1 MKTAYSGNKVAQLL
15 WESRLAPPKQSCHL
29 IQLVRP
35 LYIPRRNENTCLC
48 KNTHTFHSSTTHDPN
63 GWEQPKCLPTNDWI
77 SKTRHFPAVEYYSV
91 ISRMT
96 CWHVLQHRWA
106 LKSIM
111 SVKEVRHTL
120 VVWLHTQEMSRRDKS
135 TGTESTLVVAW
146 SCGVGGGGM
155 ARVINLNRFMTKAT
169 KNASY
174 STLWTPEEKNDD
186 IMILSEMRF
195 KSRAPF
201 LDLPGK
207 HKKDFW

>member
-1 MKTAYSGNKVAQLL
+1 MG
-15 WESRLAPPKQSCHL
+15 ESAGPSKAELPFDSACASSVYTQEKWKHVSVQKH
-29 IQLVRP
+29 
-35 LYIPRRNENTCLC
+35 
-48 KNTHTFHSSTTHDPN
+48 THTFHSSTTHNPN
-63 GWEQPKCLPTNDWI
+63 GWDQPKCLPTNDWI

-91 ISRMT
+91 INRMT

-120 VVWLHTQEMSRRDKS
+120 VVWLHTQETSRRDKS

-146 SCGVGGGGM
+146 GCGVGGGGM

-174 STLWTPEEKNDD
+174 SILWTPEEQNDD
-186 IMILSEMRF
+186 IMTLHEMRF
-195 KSRAPF
+195 NSRAPF

-207 HKKDFW
+207 QKKDFW

>member
-1 MKTAYSGNKVAQLL
+1 MG
-15 WESRLAPPKQSCHL
+15 ESAGPSKAELPFDSACSSSVYTQEKWKHVSVQKH
-29 IQLVRP
+29 
-35 LYIPRRNENTCLC
+35 
-48 KNTHTFHSSTTHDPN
+48 THTFHSSTTHNPN

-91 ISRMT
+91 INRMT
-96 CWHVLQHRWA
+96 CWHVLQYRWA

-120 VVWLHTQEMSRRDKS
+120 VVWLHTRNVQKRQIYRDWKYFSGGLGLRR
-135 TGTESTLVVAW
+135 
-146 SCGVGGGGM
+146 GGGGM

-174 STLWTPEEKNDD
+174 SILWTPEEKNDD
-186 IMILSEMRF
+186 IMTLNEMRF